1 MLTQKIKNE
10 LIAEAIEH
18 RKQDLFIRGK
28 YWDGHKG
35 CSVGCFVKTRDNP
48 HAKLAER
55 TGLPVWLHY
64 LQDRLFE
71 DMTYDNMPYWSER
84 FFKAAPVGL
93 TSEQIDKQI
102 KAPFLIFVLESTLD
116 KFDHDKYP
124 DVLKSIQTVIDLYKS
139 GEIDV
144 DKFKAAADA
153 ARAAAD
159 AVWSAAACSAACAA
173 AIDAAIGIF
182 CVAPQSVADAV
193 WAAARSAD
201 AIAARAV
208 ARADAWAAVDDAW
221 AAVDDASDAV
231 DSAAA
236 TATTVARAAAAR
248 VAEYDK
254 FADKL
259 IGLMEGARIEGSR
272 KC

>member
-18 RKQDLFIRGK
+18 RKQDLFIRGN

-35 CSVGCFVKTRDNP
+35 CSVGCFVKTHDNP
-48 HAKLAER
+48 HEKLAER

-71 DMTYDNMPYWSER
+71 GMTYDNMPYWSER

-139 GEIDV
+139 GETDV

-159 AVWSAAACSAACAA
+159 ACAA
-173 AIDAAIGIF
+173 AIDAGISTF
-182 CVAPQSVADAV
+182 CVAPQSVAYAV
-193 WAAARSAD
+193 WAAAR
-201 AIAARAV
+201 AAN
-208 ARADAWAAVDDAW
+208 DDA
-221 AAVDDASDAV
+221 AC
-231 DSAAA
+231 
-236 TATTVARAAAAR
+236 

-259 IGLMEGARIEGSR
+259 IGLMEGARIKVSDEG
-272 KC
+272 

>member
-18 RKQDLFIRGK
+18 RKQDLFIRGN

-35 CSVGCFVKTRDNP
+35 CSVGCFVKTHDNP
-48 HAKLAER
+48 HEKLAER

-71 DMTYDNMPYWSER
+71 GMTYDNMPYWSER

-139 GEIDV
+139 GETDV

-153 ARAAAD
+153 AWSAAD
-159 AVWSAAACSAACAA
+159 AAWSAAAWSAA
-173 AIDAAIGIF
+173 DAAWS
-182 CVAPQSVADAV
+182 AAWSAV
-193 WAAARSAD
+193 YAARAAARA
-201 AIAARAV
+201 
-208 ARADAWAAVDDAW
+208 DAW

-236 TATTVARAAAAR
+236 TATTVAWSAAWSTAAPVWSAADAAR

-259 IGLMEGARIEGSR
+259 IGLMDDARIEGSK